1 MGKSARR
8 GNHRQTGFEHAHGA
22 KFFEYLASHPAD
34 AATFNAAMTAM
45 SSMDLS
51 SIVESYDFAQFDR
64 IVDVAGGHGALIS
77 GILTA
82 NPKLRGVLADQPEAV
97 AGAQ

>member
-1 MGKSARR
+1 
-8 GNHRQTGFEHAHGA
+8 
-22 KFFEYLASHPAD
+22 
-34 AATFNAAMTAM
+34 MTSM
-45 SSMDLS
+45 SSIDLS

-82 NPKLRGVLADQPEAV
+82 NPKLRGVLADQPEVV
-97 AGAQ
+97 AGAQIVRSEALAHRCEVRGINFSEPVPPTPNPYLLTSTAPDSN